1 MKISDRECASICFPF
16 SLVKQTRLRH
26 WPLSISLILCLFC
39 ALSYDTFRRFEAGC
53 KSDDKSPR
61 SSHKMSG
68 SAVTYTGPALRLQS
82 RLAAYTGGRHPY
94 NSIRWLSSS
103 LLWLGGVLYWQSLHL
118 DSDSTEV
125 SAASLSFLRRAYCT
139 EELNPR
145 SSLLFLWD
153 FMNIPRQRDGAANL
167 GGTAKSETMANN
179 TSRLNSTVLKRA

>member
-1 MKISDRECASICFPF
+1 MKILDGECASICFLF
-16 SLVKQTRLRH
+16 SLGKQTGLRH
-26 WPLSISLILCLFC
+26 WPLSISSILCLFC
-39 ALSYDTFRRFEAGC
+39 LLSCDMLRRFEAGC

-82 RLAAYTGGRHPY
+82 RLAAHTGGRHPY
-94 NSIRWLSSS
+94 NSIRWLSWS
-103 LLWLGGVLYWQSLHL
+103 LLWLGRVLYWQPPHL

-125 SAASLSFLRRAYCT
+125 SAASLSFLHRAYCT

-153 FMNIPRQRDGAANL
+153 FMNILRQWDGAANL